1 MTETKSLKLKKQ
13 NMDSSMKRIKPLR
26 ELNLIDDYMFD
37 VATMDLETCKAIIE
51 LSLNI
56 RIQEIEWKEGQKV
69 VHIFREIGK
78 SDWIFM

>member
-56 RIQEIEWKEGQKV
+56 RIQEIE
-69 VHIFREIGK
+69 
-78 SDWIFM
+78 

>member
-37 VATMDLETCKAIIE
+37 VATMDLETCKAIIGF
-51 LSLNI
+51 L
-56 RIQEIEWKEGQKV
+56 
-69 VHIFREIGK
+69 
-78 SDWIFM
+78 

>member
-56 RIQEIEWKEGQKV
+56 RIQEIEWKEGQKSV
-69 VHIFREIGK
+69 PALPQHHF
-78 SDWIFM
+78 SL

>member
-1 MTETKSLKLKKQ
+1 
-13 NMDSSMKRIKPLR
+13 MDSSMKRIKPLR

-56 RIQEIEWKEGQKV
+56 RIQ
-69 VHIFREIGK
+69 
-78 SDWIFM
+78 

>member
-56 RIQEIEWKEGQKV
+56 RIQEIEWKEGNPTG
-69 VHIFREIGK
+69 FLCERYR
-78 SDWIFM
+78 

>member
-51 LSLNI
+51 LSSASP
-56 RIQEIEWKEGQKV
+56 
-69 VHIFREIGK
+69 H
-78 SDWIFM
+78 